1 MKKSFIFIFLFFILV
16 SYASAT
22 QIILINETEEQIYTL
37 DNVEIS
43 GDLETNK
50 LKISGS
56 GEIIEGEN
64 VKVYLF
70 GPASD
75 ILIKNLMVN
84 GKATTVSFNENG
96 YFFVADKGRIEF
108 QGDLEIRTI
117 GQIVLYAHGP
127 INELN
132 FNLKHGY
139 AVNGDRFGVYN
150 ERIVIQR
157 SEKIAM
163 LIDGSFRYTYAERN
177 EFYYIINFKAFGKS
191 LGNYIL
197 DLPNNEV
204 VTSVT
209 GVLKWEQS
217 NNKLLLDFKSSNALV
232 TIKGLFDSDTLRIPL
247 KEGSNH
253 VLIESDPE
261 KKISIS
267 TTAREIDLSE
277 SPIPPQYS
285 NARAF
290 IASKDDVFQITI
302 KKLGVLP
309 SLAASVSSAIN
320 RIAITSKGSI
330 VGELNYNYANTG
342 VDYIEIDVEGT
353 PLYASTERSAVKL
366 TRDKKL
372 LLSFPKT
379 NNGYL
384 DLVYF
389 TTTNPLGPVSIVDI
403 PLAKTDLPI
412 TTVTTYIYLP
422 KEYIVIE
429 TFGAT
434 GGSELPSVD
443 FIILF
448 FVIVSLLAFTLK
460 KNKRF
465 IFCYSIFS
473 IGLFYFNLGLFIL
486 LISISLVIIA
496 RRYLPEKF
504 EVKWIIAGAVLFVA
518 LLMLLIVPFVIW
530 QMGIFKIG
538 GGGVRTEIAYPPQV
552 SEIPTTIPR
561 FKGFQEIGKGE
572 GAITVP
578 IREGVLPV
586 KLELP
591 RLGKTITVR
600 NYLVTKEKQINLRV
614 FIVAEWFK
622 YIFYLISL
630 LAGIWAYKEYK
641 KE

>member
-37 DNVEIS
+37 DNVKIS

-50 LKISGS
+50 LKIFGS

-139 AVNGDRFGVYN
+139 AVDGDRFGVYN

-157 SEKIAM
+157 SEKVAM

-191 LGNYIL
+191 LGSYIL

-247 KEGSNH
+247 KEGSN
-253 VLIESDPE
+253 
-261 KKISIS
+261 
-267 TTAREIDLSE
+267 
-277 SPIPPQYS
+277 
-285 NARAF
+285 
-290 IASKDDVFQITI
+290 
-302 KKLGVLP
+302 
-309 SLAASVSSAIN
+309 
-320 RIAITSKGSI
+320 
-330 VGELNYNYANTG
+330 YN
-342 VDYIEIDVEGT
+342 
-353 PLYASTERSAVKL
+353 
-366 TRDKKL
+366 
-372 LLSFPKT
+372 PK
-379 NNGYL
+379 
-384 DLVYF
+384 
-389 TTTNPLGPVSIVDI
+389 S
-403 PLAKTDLPI
+403 
-412 TTVTTYIYLP
+412 
-422 KEYIVIE
+422 
-429 TFGAT
+429 
-434 GGSELPSVD
+434 
-443 FIILF
+443 
-448 FVIVSLLAFTLK
+448 
-460 KNKRF
+460 
-465 IFCYSIFS
+465 
-473 IGLFYFNLGLFIL
+473 
-486 LISISLVIIA
+486 
-496 RRYLPEKF
+496 
-504 EVKWIIAGAVLFVA
+504 
-518 LLMLLIVPFVIW
+518 
-530 QMGIFKIG
+530 
-538 GGGVRTEIAYPPQV
+538 
-552 SEIPTTIPR
+552 
-561 FKGFQEIGKGE
+561 
-572 GAITVP
+572 
-578 IREGVLPV
+578 
-586 KLELP
+586 
-591 RLGKTITVR
+591 
-600 NYLVTKEKQINLRV
+600 
-614 FIVAEWFK
+614 
-622 YIFYLISL
+622 
-630 LAGIWAYKEYK
+630 
-641 KE
+641 

>member
-1 MKKSFIFIFLFFILV
+1 M
-16 SYASAT
+16 
-22 QIILINETEEQIYTL
+22 
-37 DNVEIS
+37 
-43 GDLETNK
+43 
-50 LKISGS
+50 
-56 GEIIEGEN
+56 
-64 VKVYLF
+64 
-70 GPASD
+70 
-75 ILIKNLMVN
+75 
-84 GKATTVSFNENG
+84 
-96 YFFVADKGRIEF
+96 ADKGRIEF

-139 AVNGDRFGVYN
+139 AVDGDRFGVYN

-157 SEKIAM
+157 SEKVAM

-191 LGNYIL
+191 LGSYIL

-302 KKLGVLP
+302 KKLCVLP

-353 PLYASTERSAVKL
+353 PLYASTESSAVKL

-412 TTVTTYIYLP
+412 TTVTTNIYLP

-429 TFGAT
+429 TFGAS

-448 FVIVSLLAFTLK
+448 FVIVFLLAFTLK

-504 EVKWIIAGAVLFVA
+504 EVKWIIAGAVLVVA
-518 LLMLLIVPFVIW
+518 LLMLLIVPFLIW
-530 QMGIFKIG
+530 QMGIFKVG
-538 GGGVRTEIAYPPQV
+538 EGGVRTEIAYPPQV
-552 SEIPTTIPR
+552 SEIPTTTPR
-561 FKGFQEIGKGE
+561 FKGFQEIGEGE

-578 IREGVLPV
+578 IRKGVLPV

-614 FIVAEWFK
+614 FIIAEWFK

-630 LAGIWAYKEYK
+630 LAGILAYKEYK
-641 KE
+641 KRINK